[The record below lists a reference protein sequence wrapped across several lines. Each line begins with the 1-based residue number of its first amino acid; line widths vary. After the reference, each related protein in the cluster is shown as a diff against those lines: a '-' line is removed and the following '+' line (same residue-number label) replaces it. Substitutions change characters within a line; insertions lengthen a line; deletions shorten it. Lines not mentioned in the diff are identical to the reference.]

1 MMSLLKLK
9 KQFSI
14 TQLLLIALLIAIVA
28 MGAIPGYLNGKWS
41 WSDLPKIENINR
53 IKNLQ
58 KTGLTLPGWQTLQ
71 QQERLIGGNQWS
83 VQLVEQPEQKPVVL
97 LLMPQ
102 DYYKN
107 HPQVE
112 WTDIQGLES
121 WNTDSQK
128 VLKLDGD
135 RISAK
140 FFRAWNR
147 NTFAIVQWYAWPGGG
162 HYSTLQWF
170 FADLWAQLSRRR
182 VPWVAVCLKI
192 PIEPLESVEST
203 ETFVRS
209 LAETVQTTLD
219 KEIFAQM

>member
-9 KQFSI
+9 KQISI
-14 TQLLLIALLIAIVA
+14 TQLLLIILLIATIA
-28 MGAIPGYLNGKWS
+28 IGAIPSYLNGKWS
-41 WSDLPKIENINR
+41 WSDLPKIDNVNVL
-53 IKNLQ
+53 KNLQ
-58 KTGLTLPGWQTLQ
+58 KTGLTLPEWKTIQ

-83 VQLVEQPEQKPVVL
+83 VQIIEKPEQKPAIL

-121 WNTDSQK
+121 WNSDSQK
-128 VLKLDGD
+128 VLNLNSD
-135 RISAK
+135 RVKAN
-140 FFRAWNR
+140 FFRAWNQ

-162 HYSTLQWF
+162 HYSTWQWF
-170 FADLWAQLSRRR
+170 LADLRAQLSRRR

-209 LAETVQTTLD
+209 LSETVQATLD